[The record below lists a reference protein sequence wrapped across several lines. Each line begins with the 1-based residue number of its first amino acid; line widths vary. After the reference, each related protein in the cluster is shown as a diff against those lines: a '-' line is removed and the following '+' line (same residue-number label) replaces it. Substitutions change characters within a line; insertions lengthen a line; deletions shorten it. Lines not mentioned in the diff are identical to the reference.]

1 MEIRTVTII
10 GANGTMG
17 RNISGIFASFGN
29 AKVYMV
35 ARDMKKAEAAKAKAA
50 LSVKA
55 ASIASRLV
63 AADYSMLEKCVA
75 ESDLIFEAV
84 FEDMEIKKQVADMVA
99 KTMKPDA
106 IACSG
111 TSGLSITTLAEQY
124 PEHLRSRF
132 FGVHMFNPPYSLN
145 LCELTST
152 KYSDMELCDE
162 LGEYLQNVLYRT
174 VVLCK
179 DSPAFL
185 GNRIG
190 FQFINEVMQYA
201 EKYKDNGGI
210 DYMDAILGSFSG
222 RSMAPLV
229 TADFVGLDIHK
240 AIIDNL
246 YDNTTDYAH
255 ETFVLPEFAA
265 KLINEGKL
273 GKKANGGLYKT
284 EVYDNGLKRRTVY
297 DISSNTYRDVMSYQ
311 FPFAVTMM
319 KNLRIGNYQDAFRI
333 LIENHSTE
341 AELCL
346 QFLLK
351 YVIYS
356 LVATE
361 RVGYDIHS
369 ADHVMATG
377 FNWCPP
383 LAIADALG
391 TVTDFKHL
399 VRERLD
405 KEIQN
410 GIDLE
415 EVLASVVPSKYDYR
429 PFFKAKR

>member
-1 MEIRTVTII
+1 MIINTVTVI

-35 ARDMKKAEAAKAKAA
+35 ARDLKKAEEAKAKAA

-55 ASIASRLV
+55 ASISERLV
-63 AADYSMLEKCVA
+63 AADYSTLESCVA

-84 FEDMEIKKQVADMVA
+84 FENMDIKKDIAQMVSKA
-99 KTMKPDA
+99 MKSDA

-111 TSGLSITTLAEQY
+111 TSGLSITMLAEQY
-124 PEHLRSRF
+124 PKNLRGRF

-145 LCELTST
+145 LCELIPT
-152 KYSDMELCDE
+152 KYSSMELCAK
-162 LGEYLQNVLYRT
+162 LGEYLQNILYRT
-174 VVLCK
+174 VVLVK

-190 FQFINEVMQYA
+190 FQFINEVMRYA

-210 DYMDAILGSFSG
+210 DYMDAVLGAFSG

-240 AIIDNL
+240 AIMDNL
-246 YDNTTDYAH
+246 YKNATDYAH
-255 ETFVLPEFAA
+255 ETFVLPVLAT
-265 KLINEGKL
+265 KLIDEGKL
-273 GKKANGGLYKT
+273 GKKTNGGLYKT
-284 EVYDNGLKRRTVY
+284 VVYENGLKRRTVY
-297 DISSNTYRDVMSYQ
+297 DINSNTYRDVMNYQ
-311 FPFAVTMM
+311 FPFAVKMIE
-319 KNLRIGNYQDAFRI
+319 NFRIGNYQDAFRI
-333 LIENHSTE
+333 LINNHSTE

-361 RVGYDIHS
+361 YVGYDIHS

-383 LAIADALG
+383 LAVADALG
-391 TVTDFKHL
+391 SVTDFKQL
-399 VRERLD
+399 IRERLD

-410 GIDLE
+410 SIDLE
-415 EVLASVVPSKYDYR
+415 HVLAQLVPSKYDYR

>member
-84 FEDMEIKKQVADMVA
+84 FEDMEIKKQVADMVD

-162 LGEYLQNVLYRT
+162 LGKYLQNVLYRT

-405 KEIQN
+405 KKIQN

>member
-84 FEDMEIKKQVADMVA
+84 FEDMEIKKQVADMVD

-162 LGEYLQNVLYRT
+162 LGKYLQNVLYRT

-265 KLINEGKL
+265 KLINESKL

>member
-1 MEIRTVTII
+1 MVIKTVTVI

-17 RNISGIFASFGN
+17 KNISGIFASFGN
-29 AKVYMV
+29 AKVYMI
-35 ARDMKKAEAAKAKAA
+35 ARSIEKAESAKIKSA

-55 ASIASRLV
+55 ASITERLY
-63 AADYSMLEKCVA
+63 AADYSMLENCVA

-84 FEDMEIKKQVADMVA
+84 FEDIKIKKHIA
-99 KTMKPDA
+99 KMISKAMKSDA

-111 TSGLSITTLAEQY
+111 TSGLSITELAEQY
-124 PEHLRSRF
+124 PEHLRRRF

-145 LCELTST
+145 LCELTPT
-152 KYSDMELCDE
+152 QYSDMKLCDE
-162 LGEYLQNVLYRT
+162 FSGYLQSVLYRT
-174 VVLCK
+174 VVKVK

-190 FQFINEVMQYA
+190 FQFINEVLQYA
-201 EKYKDNGGI
+201 EKYKYSGGI

-222 RSMAPLV
+222 RIMAPLI

-246 YDNTTDYAH
+246 YDNTDDYTH
-255 ETFVLPEFAA
+255 ETLILPAFAT
-265 KLINEGKL
+265 KMIHEGKL

-284 EVYDNGLKRRTVY
+284 EICENGLKRRTVY
-297 DISSNTYRDVMSYQ
+297 DICSDTYRDIMNYQ
-311 FPFAVTMM
+311 FTFSVKMI
-319 KNLRIGNYQDAFRI
+319 KHFRIGNYRDAFRI
-333 LIENHSTE
+333 LIENRSTE
-341 AELCL
+341 SELCL

-356 LVATE
+356 LATVE
-361 RVGYDIHS
+361 CVGYDIHS
-369 ADHVMATG
+369 IDHVMAMG

-391 TVTDFKHL
+391 IVTDFKQL
-399 VRERLD
+399 VRDRLD
-405 KEIQN
+405 KNIQDN
-410 GIDLE
+410 IDLE
-415 EVLASVVPSKYDYR
+415 KILASVVSSKYDYR
-429 PFFKAKR
+429 PFFKAKG